1 MKAFTPSLLALQVG
15 FLIASSAHALPPTT
29 AGSSSQRRH
38 LLDSSQQLRQ
48 AATESPQTVTL
59 LFQAGPAGYNLT
71 LPADGQAYPTGNDE
85 LAVNLIVSPDYDPYR
100 YCTFTTAAQAQAG
113 AGAGDSQQPGETVT
127 LAPSL
132 VQRDGVDAWPVN
144 EIAVGPPQPI
154 VSVSCSGFCL
164 GVYGELPF
172 FIFLPRLNM
181 QSFFFFFFFPLSFF
195 FLEVNF
201 QNDSD
206 G

>member
-1 MKAFTPSLLALQVG
+1 MKALTPLLQALQAG
-15 FLIASSAHALPPTT
+15 ILIASSAHALPPTT

-38 LLDSSQQLRQ
+38 LPDSSQHPRQ
-48 AATESPQTVTL
+48 AAADSPQTVTL

-71 LPADGQAYPTGNDE
+71 LPADGQAYPTANDD

-100 YCTFTTAAQAQAG
+100 YCTFTTAAQAAAG
-113 AGAGDSQQPGETVT
+113 AGGSQQPGETVT

-164 GVYGELPF
+164 GVYGELSSR
-172 FIFLPRLNM
+172 LP
-181 QSFFFFFFFPLSFF
+181 PTA
-195 FLEVNF
+195 
-201 QNDSD
+201 
-206 G
+206 